1 MSKRKRAKNN
11 MCLCAWSCV
20 CVRQAGELGHHLW
33 ARGGDEQMWWSEQGA
48 ELVSPPSTAKVPVT
62 EASVQGPSIRG
73 LFIGLSAPG
82 CFHWSG
88 ESWGPISGREGSREK
103 KREPGEFKLD
113 AQLCARCRTKL
124 EVTSTGWAQ
133 GTPEATSQGG
143 SPLNRVSEHSVSH
156 TPTPPRGPAPL
167 ALIFLI
173 PAFIP
178 RGFPGVYPASKEH
191 QRHRNE
197 VKQTLSR
204 ACVVFDLMRDSG

>member
-1 MSKRKRAKNN
+1 MVVRAGGRASVTTQHCKGP
-11 MCLCAWSCV
+11 CHRGLCAGAIHKGTLHWTQCPRV
-20 CVRQAGELGHHLW
+20 FPLVR
-33 ARGGDEQMWWSEQGA
+33 
-48 ELVSPPSTAKVPVT
+48 
-62 EASVQGPSIRG
+62 
-73 LFIGLSAPG
+73 
-82 CFHWSG
+82 

-167 ALIFLI
+167 ALISLI